1 MLHCAA
7 RCVILRCLDLF
18 LGALQDAMSWSIF
31 ANCYLQIVHV
41 KLYLLYLNI
50 QHYQRFIASSKMCLV
65 SFVYNPPLPLSVV
78 TCFGV
83 APFHQDRL
91 AELKVFR
98 TGLDWWVGAV
108 QGNTPRHSCWFD
120 LILIYYSDFF
130 SCFFFGGGHF
140 QSTYTYRYLHYAE
153 EVSKNAVEP

>member
-1 MLHCAA
+1 M
-7 RCVILRCLDLF
+7 
-18 LGALQDAMSWSIF
+18 
-31 ANCYLQIVHV
+31 HV

-50 QHYQRFIASSKMCLV
+50 QHYQRYIASSKFCLV

-98 TGLDWWVGAV
+98 TGLDWRVGPAV
-108 QGNTPRHSCWFD
+108 QNSKTLM
-120 LILIYYSDFF
+120 LI
-130 SCFFFGGGHF
+130 
-140 QSTYTYRYLHYAE
+140 
-153 EVSKNAVEP
+153 